1 MRTIDRLSSNAGFS
15 WLRGE
20 AGRWRRAMM
29 AQRPAVRMGLVL
41 APVLVLAAAGYW
53 AAGTLAPSGPRY
65 LAQGRAFSSED
76 LIQIF
81 RSLDAQGISYR
92 QDDHKVEV
100 GADQFDQ
107 AVAAVGKLDVGP
119 HAVSEIRETSPSLS
133 ELMMTP
139 GDKEQRER
147 LRSEKMIERFIDN
160 LEGVVWSVVCIQYP
174 RAAFPRAART
184 GPSAFV
190 YLEGEADRLLPSQ
203 TVRAIPAILLSNVP
217 DLSLEA
223 ITMMDRK
230 GRSYLDPHNPAAGRQ
245 TREEELRQKI
255 VERLP
260 WLKGVLVWVELT
272 DRRDGGAG
280 AAGRASTP
288 AADHGEPPR
297 GGPAPASTPAIVV
310 NRPAE
315 AGGES
320 APPVDPGG
328 STAEKVEGGRV
339 FVYVPRS
346 YYFTRTFPGPEHRE
360 PTVEELRGA
369 DARTRDQIEK
379 QVHRVVPESW
389 AVLIDTFADEGP
401 TARTAALP
409 AGPEHRRI
417 VTDWGIVGAV
427 AASVALLM
435 AMGSWIQAA
444 RRPARA
450 IASSA
455 GGRTYREDSP
465 DEPGPSERVR
475 ELVRRDPE
483 AAASVLQ
490 RWATQGG
497 RVS

>member
-1 MRTIDRLSSNAGFS
+1 MSTIDRLASTAALS

-20 AGRWRRAMM
+20 AGRLRRAMM
-29 AQRPAVRMGLVL
+29 AQRLAVRMGLVL
-41 APVLVLAAAGYW
+41 APVLVLVAAGYW
-53 AAGTLAPSGPRY
+53 AAGSLAPSGPRF

-76 LIQIF
+76 LIKIF
-81 RSLDAQGISYR
+81 RSLDAKGISYR

-107 AVAAVGKLDVGP
+107 AVAIVAKLDVGP
-119 HAVSEIRETSPSLS
+119 QAVSEIRETSASLS
-133 ELMMTP
+133 ELWLSP
-139 GDKEQRER
+139 RDREQRDR

-174 RAAFPRAART
+174 RATFPRTART
-184 GPSAFV
+184 APSAFV
-190 YLEGEADRLLPSQ
+190 YLEGEADRLLPSH

-217 DLSLEA
+217 DLTLEA
-223 ITMMDRK
+223 ITMIDRK
-230 GRSYLDPHNPAAGRQ
+230 GHSYLDPRDPAAGRQ

-260 WLKGVLVWVELT
+260 WLKNVQVWVELT
-272 DRRDGGAG
+272 DRREGGAS
-280 AAGRASTP
+280 ASGRADTP
-288 AADHGEPPR
+288 TAGQTEPDR
-297 GGPAPASTPAIVV
+297 GGTESAIVV

-315 AGGES
+315 AGGEP
-320 APPVDPGG
+320 APTADPGVA
-328 STAEKVEGGRV
+328 TAAKVEGGRV

-346 YYFTRTFPGPEHRE
+346 YYFTRILPGPEHRE
-360 PTVEELRGA
+360 PTVEELRNA
-369 DARTRDQIEK
+369 AARTRDQIEK

-401 TARTAALP
+401 TTRTAALP
-409 AGPEHRRI
+409 AGSEHRRI

-450 IASSA
+450 IGSVPA
-455 GGRTYREDSP
+455 GRVYREDSP